1 MTATIHSSAIV
12 EDGATIGENVR
23 IGPFCLVG
31 SRVTL
36 EDNVELISHAVV
48 TGNTR
53 IGEATRIFPFASV
66 GHEPQDLK
74 YRGEENRLLIGKK
87 CIVRE
92 GVTLNPGTAGDKSE
106 TLIGDGCVF
115 LANSHVAHD
124 CIVGDGSI
132 LSNNVMLAGHCDVGR
147 NVIFGGGAGV
157 HQFCRIGDNAFI
169 GGLAGIGTDV
179 IPFGIAVGNRAS
191 LAGLNVIGMKRAG
204 MDSTAVHNVRRAYKF
219 LFASGKP
226 LAEALGALDEALRAD
241 PAVAKIV
248 SFIEASGNRGLCTPG
263 NGDFEA

>member
-1 MTATIHSSAIV
+1 MTATIHSTAIV
-12 EDGATIGENVR
+12 EDGASIGENVR
-23 IGPFCLVG
+23 IGPYCLVG
-31 SRVTL
+31 SRVAL
-36 EDNVELISHAVV
+36 EDDVEVISHAVI

-53 IGEATRIFPFASV
+53 IGVATRIFPFASI

-74 YRGEENRLLIGKK
+74 YRGEENRLVVGKK
-87 CIVRE
+87 CIIRE

-106 TLIGDGCVF
+106 TIIGDGCVF

-132 LSNNVMLAGHCDVGR
+132 LSNNVMLGGHCEVGR
-147 NVIFGGGAGV
+147 NVILGGGSGV
-157 HQFCRIGDNAFI
+157 HQFCRLGDNSFI
-169 GGLAGIGTDV
+169 GGLAGVGTDV

-204 MDSTAVHNVRRAYKF
+204 MESTAVHNVRRAYKF
-219 LFASGKP
+219 LFGSGLP
-226 LAEALGALDEALRAD
+226 LAEAIGALDEALKED

-248 SFIEASGNRGLCTPG
+248 SFIKASGNRGMCTPDG
-263 NGDFEA
+263 ADFED